1 MSATDPT
8 ISAPSGNSTGRPLPA
23 GWTLAGRN
31 FLVTGGT
38 KGIGL
43 AIARSLLEH
52 GASRLV
58 ICSRNADECLE
69 VQTRLMGDFPDA
81 SIYGVPCDVSTAE
94 GRARLVREVEAHC
107 LNELDG
113 LCNITYDVNNDPSAH
128 EAESF
133 ARHNLRWVKAFND
146 VGAVDIISRKSKSK
160 LATRMS
166 AVDSAALSAAK
177 DFAEIAMGFEV
188 QASYHNDRKTSEQNS
203 IGKEWKHAAYVA
215 LFFYTAFL
223 LIVVATYYIVWPYPI
238 PGYQFS
244 VKSHN
249 KVMSSTAMS
258 LFAFSL
264 LPGTF
269 ARIVKAWN
277 RGNSMYRF
285 HPVILWGLG
294 IRKHTGLIGM
304 FSLLNHVVMSL
315 VEFSPANYY
324 WCMFAS
330 KESTSMDQ
338 TGEVS
343 MVRIA
348 LHDWP
353 KVLLLFIS
361 LVFPPLFC
369 SRVFLA
375 MMPFFLSA
383 AAVRHYFPLY
393 IHDCG
398 DSKPPKVSECAKA
411 QFVLLTN
418 ISLASQK
425 TVQVCCGVIRTA
437 HPPHHDLFFA
447 FLSAS
452 VRR

>member
-1 MSATDPT
+1 MAHALSHQYAKTAKDEEKYSIKIASATREFTPNTTFHD
-8 ISAPSGNSTGRPLPA
+8 TGIAFVPLEE
-23 GWTLAGRN
+23 
-31 FLVTGGT
+31 
-38 KGIGL
+38 GITEAEIVFL
-43 AIARSLLEH
+43 AIPGKALFPFLETYANILRPSLL
-52 GASRLV
+52 V
-58 ICSRNADECLE
+58 
-69 VQTRLMGDFPDA
+69 
-81 SIYGVPCDVSTAE
+81 
-94 GRARLVREVEAHC
+94 
-107 LNELDG
+107 
-113 LCNITYDVNNDPSAH
+113 DVNNDPSAH

-353 KVLLLFIS
+353 RVLLLFIS

-425 TVQVCCGVIRTA
+425 AVQVCCGVIRTA